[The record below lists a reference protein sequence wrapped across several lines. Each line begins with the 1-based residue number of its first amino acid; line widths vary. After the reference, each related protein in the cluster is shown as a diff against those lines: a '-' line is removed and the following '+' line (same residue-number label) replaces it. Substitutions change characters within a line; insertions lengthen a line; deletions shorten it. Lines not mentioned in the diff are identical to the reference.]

1 MIRNNTFPLPLVQR
15 SNEENMVRK
24 LSIFI
29 TLLAAMVTF
38 QPAFAADLKIA
49 VVDMRAVIANSPQA
63 KGVMDKLKQEFKNRE
78 DQIIAADKSLKEKSE
93 KMQRNG
99 AVMSEAEKSKL
110 EKDIMAGQRDLQ
122 RMQTEFREDATM
134 RQQEEMKKLVDKINK
149 VVQDIAKKENYDL
162 VVHAEAALY
171 FTTGINITDKISNAV
186 KSAN

>member
-1 MIRNNTFPLPLVQR
+1 
-15 SNEENMVRK
+15 
-24 LSIFI
+24 
-29 TLLAAMVTF
+29 
-38 QPAFAADLKIA
+38 
-49 VVDMRAVIANSPQA
+49 
-63 KGVMDKLKQEFKNRE
+63 
-78 DQIIAADKSLKEKSE
+78 
-93 KMQRNG
+93 
-99 AVMSEAEKSKL
+99 MSEAEKSKL